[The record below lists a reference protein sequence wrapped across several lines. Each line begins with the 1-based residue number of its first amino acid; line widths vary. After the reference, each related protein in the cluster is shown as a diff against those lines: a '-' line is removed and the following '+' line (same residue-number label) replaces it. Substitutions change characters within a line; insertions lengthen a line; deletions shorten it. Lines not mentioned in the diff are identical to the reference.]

1 MSDSEKNTATGYTA
15 TSYEG
20 KRIAKIQKLQKKVV
34 ASAKKSGEAREKER
48 KASASTTDL
57 VTEVASVG
65 LELAHREA
73 LKPDQEALKML
84 DPEILTEQ
92 FWSRWDKMEVDTG
105 NAWLKRCGTMDFENN
120 KVPVTAKAFEDWCG
134 KQASTDAGKKRVAKA
149 KRARANIKG
158 NGTRLIRNQ
167 RQVIVQCLALILEPS
182 LDKSSTKK
190 DFEARLKKVCK
201 NIQTK
206 EGRDTIEEDYQ
217 TFLDGRAKIREWEV
231 KARKKNT
238 LVGLS
243 AMRDQLAADRE
254 DVGELDAQIK
264 TFEGNALRTDFKSD
278 LKKDSVR
285 HVELSYIKGT
295 K

>member
-1 MSDSEKNTATGYTA
+1 MSDPAKEKAKGYTKK
-15 TSYEG
+15 SYVG
-20 KRIAKIQKLQKKVV
+20 SRIAKIQKLHNKVI
-34 ASAKKSGEAREKER
+34 ASAKKSGKAREEEE

-65 LELAHREA
+65 FEIAHKQA
-73 LKPDQEALKML
+73 LKPDQEASDML
-84 DPEILTEQ
+84 DPKILTDQ
-92 FWSRWDKMEVDTG
+92 FWGRWDVLEVDTG
-105 NAWLKRCGTMDFENN
+105 EAWLKLKGEKDAE
-120 KVPVTAKAFEDWCG
+120 AFSNWCDN
-134 KQASTDAGKKRVAKA
+134 QPSTDAGKKRVTKA
-149 KRARANIKG
+149 KKDRNNIKG

-167 RQVIVQCLALILEPS
+167 RQVISQCLALMLEPT
-182 LDKSSTKK
+182 LEKSSTKK

-206 EGRDTIEEDYQ
+206 EGRDTIKEEYQ
-217 TFLDGRAKIREWEV
+217 TFLDGRAKVREWEV
-231 KARKKNT
+231 KARKKST

-243 AMRDQLAADRE
+243 KMRDQLTADRE
-254 DVGELDAQIK
+254 AVSELDKQIR

>member
-1 MSDSEKNTATGYTA
+1 MSDSEKNTAKGYTKK
-15 TSYEG
+15 SYVG
-20 KRIAKIQKLQKKVV
+20 SRIVKIEKLHGEVIT
-34 ASAKKSGEAREKER
+34 SAKESGEAREKEE
-48 KASASTTDL
+48 KSSASTTDL

-65 LELAHREA
+65 FEIAHKQA
-73 LKPDQEALKML
+73 LKPDQEASDML
-84 DPEILTEQ
+84 DPKILTDQ
-92 FWSRWDKMEVDTG
+92 FWGRWDILEVDTG
-105 NAWLKRCGTMDFENN
+105 NAWLKLKGEMDAE
-120 KVPVTAKAFEDWCG
+120 AFSNWCDN
-134 KQASTDAGKKRVAKA
+134 QPSTDAGKKRVTKA
-149 KRARANIKG
+149 KKDRNNIKG

-167 RQVIVQCLALILEPS
+167 RQVISQCLALMLEPILE
-182 LDKSSTKK
+182 KSSTKK
-190 DFEARLKKVCK
+190 DFEARLRKVCK

-206 EGRDTIEEDYQ
+206 EGRDTIKEEYQ
-217 TFLDGRAKIREWEV
+217 TFLNGRAKVREWEV

-254 DVGELDAQIK
+254 EVSTLDAQIR
-264 TFEGNALRTDFKSD
+264 TFESNTLKKDFKSD

>member
-1 MSDSEKNTATGYTA
+1 MSDSEKKTAKGYA
-15 TSYEG
+15 PSSYVG
-20 KRIAKIQKLQKKVV
+20 SRIAKIQKLHNKVI
-34 ASAKKSGEAREKER
+34 ASAKKSGKAREEEE

-65 LELAHREA
+65 FEIAHKQA
-73 LKPDQEALKML
+73 LKPDQEASDML
-84 DPEILTEQ
+84 DPKILTDQ
-92 FWSRWDKMEVDTG
+92 FWGRWDVLEVDTG
-105 NAWLKRCGTMDFENN
+105 EAWLKLKGEKDAE
-120 KVPVTAKAFEDWCG
+120 AFSNWCDN
-134 KQASTDAGKKRVAKA
+134 QPSTDAGKKRVTKA
-149 KRARANIKG
+149 KKDRNNIKG

-167 RQVIVQCLALILEPS
+167 RQVISQCLALMLEPT
-182 LDKSSTKK
+182 LEKSSTKK

-206 EGRDTIEEDYQ
+206 EGRDTIKEEYQ
-217 TFLDGRAKIREWEV
+217 TFLDGRAKVREWEV
-231 KARKKNT
+231 KARKKST

-243 AMRDQLAADRE
+243 KMRDQLTADRE
-254 DVGELDAQIK
+254 AVSELDKQIR